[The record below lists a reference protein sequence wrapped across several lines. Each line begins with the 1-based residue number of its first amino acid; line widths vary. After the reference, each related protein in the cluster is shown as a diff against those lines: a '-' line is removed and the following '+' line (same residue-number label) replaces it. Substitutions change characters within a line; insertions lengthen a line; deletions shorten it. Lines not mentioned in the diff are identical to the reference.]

1 MILLAILVAAVGAII
16 AWAVLTQSGRSI
28 GSQQDSDPKGSDLH
42 GSNANFGS
50 SLKGDNS
57 NFGRCFYDE

>member
-1 MILLAILVAAVGAII
+1 MILLAILVAGAGAII
-16 AWAVLTQSGRSI
+16 AWVVLAQPCRSI
-28 GSQQDSDPKGSDLH
+28 GSQQDPDPKGSDLH
-42 GSNANFGS
+42 ASNANFGN